1 RGRAAMP
8 SFPYLP
14 VLRALRNFPSA
25 DAESMLLRAARSRD
39 TAVRTAALGSLG
51 WWVPVN
57 YEPVLARLKE
67 ARFDRATAAQNAAH
81 AAFAR
86 LGERRALRWFRQQ
99 LAGDSPE
106 PIHRVIQLVAEEGI
120 LLLWPD
126 LDALA
131 DAEDGDIAF
140 HACEALEQ
148 LREDLS
154 DSSSAR

>member
-1 RGRAAMP
+1 MRA
-8 SFPYLP
+8 
-14 VLRALRNFPSA
+14 
-25 DAESMLLRAARSRD
+25 
-39 TAVRTAALGSLG
+39 AALGSLG

-57 YEPVLARLKE
+57 HDAVLTRLKE
-67 ARFDRATAAQNAAH
+67 ARSDRMPAVQNAAQ
-81 AAFAR
+81 AALAR
-86 LGERRALRWFRQQ
+86 LGERQALRWFRQQ

-126 LDALA
+126 LDTLA

-148 LREDLS
+148 MREGLS
-154 DSSSAR
+154 VSAPIH

>member
-1 RGRAAMP
+1 P
-8 SFPYLP
+8 NFPHLA
-14 VLRALRNFPSA
+14 VLRALRNFPSP
-25 DAESMLLRAARSRD
+25 DAERTLLEGTRSRD
-39 TAVRTAALGSLG
+39 ISVRTAALGSLG
-51 WWVPVN
+51 WWVPIN
-57 YEPVLARLKE
+57 YDTVLGRLKE
-67 ARFDRATAAQNAAH
+67 ARCERVPAVQNAAY
-81 AAFAR
+81 AALAR
-86 LGERRALRWFRQQ
+86 LGERNALRWFRQQ
-99 LAGDSPE
+99 LAGESPE
-106 PIHRVIQLVAEEGI
+106 PIHRVIQLIAEEGL